1 MTNSLPR
8 SSPPAPAGKFHPWL
22 PRLLRGTISLL
33 VIAAVLFAARGSL
46 AAWQDQSDAQ
56 RITLADI
63 RWGWLAIA
71 ALAYALSLLPSGI
84 VLRLA
89 LTALHHPVSPRLVM
103 AAQLVGHLGKYVP
116 GKAMVII
123 LRASILN
130 RGAAKISVKLSAI
143 AVIIETLHLIAVG
156 ATIGLLLVMI
166 LDAPAALR
174 WTSGVMA
181 LGAVV
186 ATLPPVLR
194 LVLARKLRSGSDDD
208 APRKRGGIA
217 SRLIQPVQLDWTLD
231 QLIATWFWCAV
242 SWLLTGLSM
251 TAVVLAIIPDSVSL
265 PTLSL
270 VLICSAA
277 TMLAFV
283 AGFASLLPGGAG
295 VREMVL
301 AALLDPT
308 FGAGPALLAAIVS
321 RLVQLAVEI
330 TLAAAIWTTLLRA
343 APVTQPA
350 GDGEEGPAT

>member
-1 MTNSLPR
+1 MPSG
-8 SSPPAPAGKFHPWL
+8 SSVPSPAAKFRKLL
-22 PRLLRGTISLL
+22 PRLLRLTISLL
-33 VIAAVLFAARGSL
+33 VIAAVAFAFRGSL
-46 AAWQDQSDAQ
+46 AAWRDQSDAV

-63 RWGWLAIA
+63 RWGWLVVA
-71 ALAYALSLLPSGI
+71 ALTYTLSLLPSGI

-89 LTALHHPVSPRLVM
+89 LSALHHPVSNRLVL

-130 RGAAKISVKLSAI
+130 RGATKISVKLSAI

-156 ATIGLLLVMI
+156 ATLGLLLVMI

-174 WTSGVMA
+174 WTSAVMA

-186 ATLPPVLR
+186 ASLPPVLR
-194 LVLARKLRSGSDDD
+194 LVLARKLQSGGDDEP
-208 APRKRGGIA
+208 PRKRGIA
-217 SRLIQPVQLDWTLD
+217 ARLIRPVRLDWTLD
-231 QLIATWFWCAV
+231 HLIASWFWCAL
-242 SWLLTGLSM
+242 SWLFTGLSM
-251 TAVVLAIIPDSVSL
+251 TAVVLAIIPDSGSI
-265 PTLSL
+265 PPLSL

-295 VREMVL
+295 VRELVL
-301 AALLDPT
+301 ATLLDPT

-321 RLVQLAVEI
+321 RLVQLAVEV
-330 TLAAAIWTTLLRA
+330 TLAAGIWATLLRA
-343 APVTQPA
+343 APALPA
-350 GDGEEGPAT
+350 PADEPAAD

>member
-1 MTNSLPR
+1 M
-8 SSPPAPAGKFHPWL
+8 
-22 PRLLRGTISLL
+22 L
-33 VIAAVLFAARGSL
+33 VIAAVVFAARGSL
-46 AAWQDQSDAQ
+46 AAWRDQSDAG

-63 RWGWLAIA
+63 RWGWLGIA
-71 ALAYALSLLPSGI
+71 ALTYVVSLLPSGI

-89 LTALHHPVSPRLVM
+89 LSALHHPVSSRLVM

-130 RGAAKISVKLSAI
+130 RGATKVSVKLSAI

-156 ATIGLLLVMI
+156 ATLGLLLVMI

-174 WTSGVMA
+174 WTIAIMA

-194 LVLARKLRSGSDDD
+194 LVLARKLQSGNDEDP
-208 APRKRGGIA
+208 PRKRGGIA
-217 SRLIQPVQLDWTLD
+217 ARLIRPVQLDWTFDDLV
-231 QLIATWFWCAV
+231 ASWFWCAL
-242 SWLLTGLSM
+242 SWFFTGLSM
-251 TAVVLAIIPDSVSL
+251 TAVVLAIIPDSGSVPS
-265 PTLSL
+265 LSL

-301 AALLDPT
+301 AALLEST

-321 RLVQLAVEI
+321 RMVQLAVEV
-330 TLAAAIWTTLLRA
+330 TLAAAIWATWLRA
-343 APVTQPA
+343 APTLPPPDDEPLA
-350 GDGEEGPAT
+350 D